1 MSVAE
6 APRSQG
12 LIQRATNI
20 LLRPKAEWDVIAAE
34 PATVQG
40 LFLGYA
46 AILAALSAIA
56 QVVHGLVPF
65 CFIIACYTPNPVFVV
80 LSAVV
85 FYAAGLGGVF
95 LVGLVIDALAPGFGG
110 EKNQVQAMKTVV
122 YSWTAAW
129 IAGLLVIVPFVGG
142 LLALVLSLYS
152 FYLLYIGLQRTMKAP
167 EQQAVGYTLV
177 AAIIGIVI
185 FVVVAAVA
193 GTITTMGKVS
203 AAMASGQITAP
214 GGTVRLGNGA
224 SIDLDRLQAAG
235 KQAEAQMKAQQEGGP
250 NKIVAVDPE
259 RLKALL
265 PDSVAGA
272 ARSDISASSAGA
284 AGFGA
289 SNAEATYR
297 NGEAQIT
304 LKITDLAAAGSFA
317 AMAGAIN
324 VQSSEQTATGYKKI
338 STVNGMLITEKYD
351 NQAKSGEYTV
361 IVANRFSI
369 EADGEGV
376 SMDVL
381 KAAVAAIGPDRVAAL
396 AHG

>member
-6 APRSQG
+6 TPRSQG

-20 LLRPKAEWDVIAAE
+20 LLHPKAEWDVIAAE

-56 QVVHGLVPF
+56 QVVHGLIPF
-65 CFIIACYTPNPVFVV
+65 CFLIACYTPNPVFVV

-85 FYAAGLGGVF
+85 FYAASLAGVF
-95 LVGLVIDALAPGFGG
+95 LIGLVVDALAPGFGG

-129 IAGLLVIVPFVGG
+129 IAGVLVILPFVGG

-152 FYLLYIGLQRTMKAP
+152 FYLLYVGLQRTMKAP
-167 EQQAVGYTLV
+167 EQQAVAYTLV
-177 AAIIGIVI
+177 AAVAGIVI
-185 FVVVAAVA
+185 FVCVAAVA

-235 KQAEAQMKAQQEGGP
+235 KQAEAQMKAQQEGGS

-259 RLKALL
+259 RLKAML

>member
-6 APRSQG
+6 APKSQG

-20 LLRPKAEWDVIAAE
+20 LLHPKAEWDVIAAE

-40 LFLGYA
+40 LFVGYA
-46 AILAALSAIA
+46 AILAAIPALARIANGFMPHCLFGVCMTWNPMFVVVSALVYY
-56 QVVHGLVPF
+56 VVSL
-65 CFIIACYTPNPVFVV
+65 ASVFVI
-80 LSAVV
+80 
-85 FYAAGLGGVF
+85 GLI
-95 LVGLVIDALAPGFGG
+95 IDALAPSFGG
-110 EKNQVQAMKTVV
+110 EKNQIQAMKTAV

-129 IAGLLVIVPFVGG
+129 LAGLFIVIPWFGALLGLLGLYSLYLLFVG
-142 LLALVLSLYS
+142 
-152 FYLLYIGLQRTMKAP
+152 IPRTMKAP
-167 EQQAVGYTLV
+167 EQQSIGYTAVVVILAIVVFILGGAIAGTVATMGAVGAGGLS
-177 AAIIGIVI
+177 ANP
-185 FVVVAAVA
+185 VV
-193 GTITTMGKVS
+193 
-203 AAMASGQITAP
+203 
-214 GGTVRLGNGA
+214 GGTVHLGNGA

-265 PDSVAGA
+265 PDNVAGA
-272 ARSDISASSAGA
+272 ARTDISATSAGA

-297 NGEAQIT
+297 NGEQQIT
-304 LKITDLAAAGSFA
+304 LKITDLAAAGGFA

-324 VQSSEQTATGYKKI
+324 VQSSEQTATGYKKV
-338 STVNGMLITEKYD
+338 STVGGMLTTEKYD
-351 NQAKSGEYTV
+351 NQSKSGEYSV
-361 IVANRFSI
+361 IVANRFAV

-376 SMDVL
+376 GMDVL
-381 KAAVAAIGPDRVAAL
+381 KAAVAAIGLERVAAL